1 MQDKLDLHKKRVYS
15 VDPPKSANDCMIL
28 TPAEAFM
35 YNLRGIPLVDMT
47 EKHGMTINR
56 LKLSRKELTHGT
68 MERTSTI
75 A

>member
-1 MQDKLDLHKKRVYS
+1 
-15 VDPPKSANDCMIL
+15 MIL

-68 MERTSTI
+68 ME
-75 A
+75 